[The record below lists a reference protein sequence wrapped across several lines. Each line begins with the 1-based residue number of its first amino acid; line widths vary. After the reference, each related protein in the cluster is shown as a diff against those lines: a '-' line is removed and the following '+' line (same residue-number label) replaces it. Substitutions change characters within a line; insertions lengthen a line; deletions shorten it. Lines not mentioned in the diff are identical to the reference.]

1 MKSGK
6 VGAANFAAS
15 GALPL
20 VYGKSLES
28 VPAAV
33 YIPRAPLR
41 LRLDHFEGPMDLLL
55 YLVRKN
61 RFDIMD
67 IPMAELCRQYGDY
80 ARGLSDVGMETA
92 GDYLSMSALLVEIK
106 SKMLLPKPPDDE
118 DEDGEDPRA
127 DLVRRLLEY
136 ERIRAVSALLADAPR
151 RWRDFASPNI
161 AVEWPRA
168 IRQKPVLQVER
179 LAQCYADVL
188 ARAKILTPYR
198 VARRLMTVRAAM
210 SEVLR
215 KFKHLGRK
223 VAAFFDIAPPD
234 APGLGF
240 VALLQLAAE
249 NTVALRQDGDEELQI
264 TFKANGGR

>member
-1 MKSGK
+1 MIGGRVNDGGGSGE
-6 VGAANFAAS
+6 
-15 GALPL
+15 LPL
-20 VYGKSLES
+20 VYGKSLDS

-80 ARGLSDVGMETA
+80 ARGLPDVGMETA

-106 SKMLLPKPPDDE
+106 SKMLLPKPAGDDE
-118 DEDGEDPRA
+118 DEGEDPRA

-136 ERIRAVSALLADAPR
+136 ERIRAVSVLLAEAPR

-161 AVEWPRA
+161 VVEWPRA
-168 IRQKPVLQVER
+168 IRQKPVLHVER
-179 LAQCYADVL
+179 LAQCFADAAARARVL
-188 ARAKILTPYR
+188 APYR
-198 VARRLMTVRAAM
+198 IARRLMTVRAAM

-223 VAAFFDIAPPD
+223 VAGFLDIAPHD
-234 APGLGF
+234 AMGLGF
-240 VALLQLAAE
+240 LALLQLAAE
-249 NTVALRQDGDEELQI
+249 NTVILRQEDEDAQLQI
-264 TFKANGGR
+264 TFTADDGR

>member
-1 MKSGK
+1 MIGGRVSDGGSGD
-6 VGAANFAAS
+6 
-15 GALPL
+15 LPL

-28 VPAAV
+28 VPLAV
-33 YIPRAPLR
+33 YIPHAPLR

-67 IPMAELCRQYGDY
+67 IPMAELCRQYANY
-80 ARGLSDVGMETA
+80 ARGLPDVGMETA

-106 SKMLLPKPPDDE
+106 SKMLLPKPPTDD

-136 ERIRAVSALLADAPR
+136 ERIRAVSAALAEAPR

-161 AVEWPRA
+161 VVEWPRA

-179 LAQCYADVL
+179 LAQCFADAA
-188 ARAKILTPYR
+188 ARARVLSPYR
-198 VARRLMTVRAAM
+198 IARRLMTVRAAM

-215 KFKHLGRK
+215 RIKHLGRK
-223 VAAFFDIAPPD
+223 VAGFLDVAPPD
-234 APGLGF
+234 AMGLGF
-240 VALLQLAAE
+240 LALLQLAAE
-249 NTVALRQDGDEELQI
+249 NTVTLSQDDGEAQLKIAL
-264 TFKANGGR
+264 TAANGK